1 MNRFRF
7 FFVLS
12 LFIFI
17 LPLAAQADDFL
28 AEKIVPDWE
37 KQEAALGR
45 TLDSAEALAD
55 LEARAEKLAAKL
67 EPVCDV
73 KPLREQIAAAR
84 KFNAEGSREAYIALR
99 SSLRDL
105 IFENPLLKGIPI
117 VFLQED
123 RYIWQLIHEYNS
135 FYYRFTNA
143 RGGDLYQLDAPGK
156 SFEKHS
162 VTRGAM
168 PRGVFATPTLS
179 YDGKTLYF
187 AFADFTKVVP
197 ADAPKLRFVDI
208 CGPEFSV
215 TPEKLREYQNEP
227 AGKFHLFSLELA
239 TGKVT
244 QLTDGPFDDIDPC
257 VLPNGD
263 LVFISTRRGGFAR
276 CTDAWE
282 PVQTATLHKL
292 HRDSGQIEC
301 LSFHETNEWNPTV
314 LQDGRILYTRWDY
327 VDREAARYMNL
338 WITNPDGTGATALF
352 GNHTEKIVAMLQAKE
367 IPGSKKILFLGSGHH
382 LAVGGTLGILDPSRT
397 RFDPETS
404 EDTLDCIER
413 LTPEIGFPE
422 TPTGRRG
429 KYHVSERYY
438 YSPYPL
444 SEDFY
449 LTSYSHEPN
458 SGYLAQGR
466 GYGIHGEAYTGSVQ
480 AGDAGKLGLYYRD
493 RFGNLELIYEDAEVS
508 ARYPIQLK
516 TRPVPTVVPSHRA
529 PQAGAEGTLVLTNVY
544 ESLVPLPKDRPIAE
558 IRVFELLPKF
568 PDPRRDRPKI
578 GHAFAENPRKF
589 LGSVPVEKDG
599 SAYFKVPA
607 QKPLYFQAVDADGR
621 AVQTMLSEVY
631 LLPGEQRGCVG
642 CHEQIHA
649 ALKNVPAQ
657 PLALARPASDL
668 KPGPEGTAPFSYP
681 LLIQPILDRAC
692 VSCHSGEENAPGP
705 DLTGEKSG
713 HFTVSYENLKPFLRF
728 YHWGG
733 DTIRCISSRP
743 GLTGSTVSP
752 LAEILE
758 DENHGEKLKLSDADR
773 RTIYLWL
780 DGNAPFYGTGDAE
793 EQKRQRNGER
803 IEN

>member
-7 FFVLS
+7 FFVLA
-12 LFIFI
+12 LFI
-17 LPLAAQADDFL
+17 LPMAAQAEDFL
-28 AEKIVPDWE
+28 TEKIVPDWE

-84 KFNAEGSREAYIALR
+84 KFNAEGSREAYVALR
-99 SSLRDL
+99 SSLWDL

-227 AGKFHLFSLELA
+227 AGKFHLFSLDLA

-244 QLTDGPFDDIDPC
+244 QLTDGPYDDIDPC

-382 LAVGGTLGILDPSRT
+382 LAV
-397 RFDPETS
+397 
-404 EDTLDCIER
+404 
-413 LTPEIGFPE
+413 
-422 TPTGRRG
+422 
-429 KYHVSERYY
+429 
-438 YSPYPL
+438 
-444 SEDFY
+444 
-449 LTSYSHEPN
+449 
-458 SGYLAQGR
+458 
-466 GYGIHGEAYTGSVQ
+466 
-480 AGDAGKLGLYYRD
+480 
-493 RFGNLELIYEDAEVS
+493 
-508 ARYPIQLK
+508 
-516 TRPVPTVVPSHRA
+516 
-529 PQAGAEGTLVLTNVY
+529 
-544 ESLVPLPKDRPIAE
+544 
-558 IRVFELLPKF
+558 
-568 PDPRRDRPKI
+568 
-578 GHAFAENPRKF
+578 
-589 LGSVPVEKDG
+589 
-599 SAYFKVPA
+599 
-607 QKPLYFQAVDADGR
+607 
-621 AVQTMLSEVY
+621 
-631 LLPGEQRGCVG
+631 
-642 CHEQIHA
+642 
-649 ALKNVPAQ
+649 
-657 PLALARPASDL
+657 
-668 KPGPEGTAPFSYP
+668 
-681 LLIQPILDRAC
+681 
-692 VSCHSGEENAPGP
+692 
-705 DLTGEKSG
+705 
-713 HFTVSYENLKPFLRF
+713 
-728 YHWGG
+728 
-733 DTIRCISSRP
+733 
-743 GLTGSTVSP
+743 
-752 LAEILE
+752 
-758 DENHGEKLKLSDADR
+758 
-773 RTIYLWL
+773 
-780 DGNAPFYGTGDAE
+780 
-793 EQKRQRNGER
+793 
-803 IEN
+803 